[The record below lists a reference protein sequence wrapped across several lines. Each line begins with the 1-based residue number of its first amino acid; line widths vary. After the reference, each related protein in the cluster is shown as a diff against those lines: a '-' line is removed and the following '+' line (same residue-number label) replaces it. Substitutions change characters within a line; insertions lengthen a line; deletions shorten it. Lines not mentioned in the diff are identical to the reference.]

1 MNTNGEIRIGGG
13 AADYAVYVPDSS
25 DPTGGNATG
34 GVTVLS
40 DATLDEIFSFAAQT
54 HATVLFDLNARQ
66 FRTASGAWDPSPN
79 ATALLTRLSTRYG
92 GAINWGWSLG
102 NEPGGWKEPVNYTQ
116 LGLDVFT
123 LQSLL
128 KSFSVG
134 RNVYGAAFAGLGL
147 DVIEPFL
154 VGSKG
159 ALAGLTVH
167 DYPLGRNCTLGAFL
181 DRAHIDGMAARLR
194 AVANL
199 TRAIA
204 DWYVELVLEEVA
216 ANYDGGC
223 DGLTNRFADGF
234 VLQASLA
241 AVAAAGFDR
250 YSRQDLFG
258 WSSTM
263 TPSSYSLAGAPGWSR
278 GTLQMRPHP
287 SWFTAMLFKQLAG
300 GTTLASSLAGD
311 AGLLAQ
317 VTLAAWCPGSP
328 WWFEDALIVQFANPT
343 GADVTVSVATASGG
357 LNTGTYTAYVL
368 TSSAEAFFEA
378 RARVAAG
385 RPATLAAPLD
395 PPASLTGDDTYLN
408 GLLWAVDSNGI
419 VPAASPVP
427 GDVISSPTITL
438 AAYSHGFVR
447 FGNGGGNGLKAC

>member
-13 AADYAVYVPDSS
+13 AADYAVFVPDSS

-128 KSFSVG
+128 KG
-134 RNVYGAAFAGLGL
+134 LNIGHNVFGASFAGLGL

-154 VGSKG
+154 AASKG
-159 ALAGLTVH
+159 ALQGLTVH
-167 DYPLGRNCTLGAFL
+167 DYPLGRNCSLAAFL
-181 DRAHIDGMAARLR
+181 DRSHVDNLSARLQ

-199 TRAIA
+199 TRAVA

-216 ANYDGGC
+216 PNDDGGC

-250 YSRQDLFG
+250 YSRQDLVG
-258 WSSTM
+258 WSSTQ
-263 TPSSYSLAGAPGWSR
+263 TPSSYSLVGPPGWTT
-278 GTLQMRPHP
+278 GTAAMRPHP
-287 SWFTAMLFKQLAG
+287 SWFTAMLFKQLVG
-300 GTTLASSLAGD
+300 SSTLAAQLSGD

-317 VTLAAWCPGSP
+317 VTVAAWCPGAP

-343 GADVTVSVATASGG
+343 GADVTISVATASGG
-357 LNTGTYTAYVL
+357 FNTGTYTAYIL

-378 RARVAAG
+378 RARVEAG
-385 RPATLAAPLD
+385 KPATLAAPLD
-395 PPASLTGDDTYLN
+395 PPASLTGDDTFLTGVLWSVNDN
-408 GLLWAVDSNGI
+408 GVP
-419 VPAASPVP
+419 PAAGPVP
-427 GDVISSPTITL
+427 GDVVTSPTITL
-438 AAYSHGFVR
+438 PAYSHGFVR